1 MPHPVG
7 LFPINTAVL
16 DAVNG
21 IKTRYCVTSVI
32 DCIDR
37 INDYTEFDQFVFM
50 NSPMVQDAVIRNLQ
64 ILSESTQKLSESLK
78 AEHPEIPWK
87 AIAGFRNILV
97 HNYLGLDLAQIWVV
111 IANRLPQLRESL
123 EKLL

>member
-1 MPHPVG
+1 MKEDQLYIEH
-7 LFPINTAVL
+7 I
-16 DAVNG
+16 
-21 IKTRYCVTSVI
+21 I

-50 NSPMVQDAVIRNLQ
+50 NSPMVQAAVIRNLQ

-78 AEHPEIPWK
+78 TEHPEIPWK

-111 IANRLPQLRESL
+111 ITNRLPQLRESL